1 MKLSDEQL
9 VKESLKD
16 KNKFAILV
24 ERYEQKLLRYIKRIT
39 GHYNNQAEDILQET
53 FIKIYRNLNKFDQSL
68 KFSSWAYRITHNESI
83 NHIRKE
89 KETIPIETDDTETEN
104 LINILGSETD
114 IQEETATKELATQ
127 IRKAIKKLPKKYQ
140 DVLILYYLEDKDY
153 QEISDILKKPKATIG
168 TLLSRAKL
176 KLKKFAII
184 TNNSHERH
192 K

>member
-1 MKLSDEQL
+1 M
-9 VKESLKD
+9 
-16 KNKFAILV
+16 
-24 ERYEQKLLRYIKRIT
+24 
-39 GHYNNQAEDILQET
+39 
-53 FIKIYRNLNKFDQSL
+53 
-68 KFSSWAYRITHNESI
+68 
-83 NHIRKE
+83 
-89 KETIPIETDDTETEN
+89 
-104 LINILGSETD
+104 GSETD

-127 IRKAIKKLPKKYQ
+127 IRKAIKKLPKKYR